1 MTLTLLQSHVTS
13 WEAGAVDGS
22 RSDDAGPIQ
31 AIRAEAE
38 LVAIHDSARPLI
50 TAEDTHRC
58 CLDALHV
65 SPPPPSST
73 PFCSRRARL
82 GSGRP
87 AAGFL

>member
-1 MTLTLLQSHVTS
+1 M
-13 WEAGAVDGS
+13 
-22 RSDDAGPIQ
+22 Q

-65 SPPPPSST
+65 PPLPPPLPLIPT
-73 PFCSRRARL
+73 VLFLFRQARL

-87 AAGFL
+87 AAGNL